1 MNTLQLNGLH
11 KDISKL
17 DDRLNNSQIYE
28 YPKATDPVTGAD
40 SSLIEQ
46 CNFFIE
52 ENVRLENYIIELE
65 QENQI
70 LGSAL
75 AQKEKQMTKRI
86 LLAIMNLILA
96 VTFVYLLHM
105 FVTYMIEK

>member
-11 KDISKL
+11 KSIREL

-28 YPKATDPVTGAD
+28 YPKAIDPTTGAD

-46 CNFFIE
+46 CNFFVG

-65 QENQI
+65 QENKI

-75 AQKEKQMTKRI
+75 TQNQNKDES
-86 LLAIMNLILA
+86 NN
-96 VTFVYLLHM
+96 
-105 FVTYMIEK
+105 